1 MPLVQTAI
9 PDSEGNIPLDVL
21 HSQLYVLKVLS
32 AAMTYRWQCHREAVE
47 LENEQSVNSDPET
60 LDSPT
65 SRSRLLKKAGQSDSD
80 EREWIEPPRL
90 EDPVAKYA
98 LSVMVLFLRQ
108 TASVSDRP
116 KTSGHMHSVSFPDF
130 QPPEMASPLPPSIR
144 YQPSSVLAGFP
155 QAHLSNRT
163 SSNSL
168 RFNNGP
174 MRSRPVMAKKSPHA
188 TTSIT
193 GSDQGI
199 ADLPSRALMPSTPLT
214 VSSSASSINW
224 IISKYAGKIVF
235 HLSSSNWAVVFAK
248 IRNKIHHLAQT
259 NEETPDMVDMKL
271 VACSALDRT
280 KLVQV
285 MQGKPSDT
293 RLHSRCLLTCMDR
306 AVVPSGE
313 HEA

>member
-1 MPLVQTAI
+1 
-9 PDSEGNIPLDVL
+9 
-21 HSQLYVLKVLS
+21 
-32 AAMTYRWQCHREAVE
+32 MTYRWQCHREAVE

-60 LDSPT
+60 PDSPA
-65 SRSRLLKKAGQSDSD
+65 SRSRPRQRTGQADLA

-144 YQPSSVLAGFP
+144 HQPSSAFTP
-155 QAHLSNRT
+155 SSQAHLGNRA
-163 SSNSL
+163 SSTSL
-168 RFNNGP
+168 RFNGGP
-174 MRSRPVMAKKSPHA
+174 AMGKSGPPRSRQLMSKKPSRFTTTA
-188 TTSIT
+188 TGGLPSQQEL
-193 GSDQGI
+193 S
-199 ADLPSRALMPSTPLT
+199 DLPSKTLMPSTPLT

-285 MQGKPSDT
+285 MQGET
-293 RLHSRCLLTCMDR
+293 I
-306 AVVPSGE
+306 A
-313 HEA
+313 

>member
-1 MPLVQTAI
+1 M
-9 PDSEGNIPLDVL
+9 DGEGNIALDVL

-32 AAMTYRWQCHREAVE
+32 AAMTFRWQCHRE
-47 LENEQSVNSDPET
+47 EQEAQDDLTDEDMP
-60 LDSPT
+60 DSPMSHQKRRT
-65 SRSRLLKKAGQSDSD
+65 NPAQTTPRQT
-80 EREWIEPPRL
+80 EWIEPPRL
-90 EDPVAKYA
+90 EDAVAKYA

-108 TASVSDRP
+108 TAPVSDRP

-144 YQPSSVLAGFP
+144 PQPTASSSVFP
-155 QAHLSNRT
+155 SAYLSSRA

-168 RFNNGP
+168 RTPGKPLVGRGAAARLHAAVVNGNA
-174 MRSRPVMAKKSPHA
+174 RVPHSKENGQ
-188 TTSIT
+188 TNGHHDPEPSKE
-193 GSDQGI
+193 
-199 ADLPSRALMPSTPLT
+199 LPSRSLMPSTPLT
-214 VSSSASSINW
+214 VSSSPSSINW

-285 MQGKPSDT
+285 MQGEKHISSI
-293 RLHSRCLLTCMDR
+293 LNCLI
-306 AVVPSGE
+306 
-313 HEA
+313 